1 MMKKLF
7 LKLLL
12 IASPVLA
19 ILGVYAWKDPFKVLY
34 HYDTYFQPRDSSLI
48 ISYNEDRMST
58 QTLINNYP
66 KYHYNSFILG
76 GSRSGLY
83 PIDEWLKHIGPDCQ
97 PYHFDGNEEDL
108 YGLYHKLMF
117 LDKIG
122 ADLKHVLIV
131 TDAYSLKDTTN
142 SESYLT
148 IKDPAVSGQN
158 KLKYQLVFVK
168 AFFDR
173 KFLLSYMDYQRTGL
187 VKPYMSKWGTIR
199 RSYIAYDNRYNES
212 RHISLDDSIR
222 LAKDRYYEKLRFR
235 FFRRPSTQ
243 HYTEQVLSAR
253 HIQLLKEMRA
263 ILQKH
268 HTDCKIVINPLY
280 DQVKINAA
288 DLAVLKD
295 IFGAGNVFDFSGI
308 NDITEDKYNYYENSH
323 YLPRIA
329 VRIMDSVY
337 SLNGSMAE

>member
-34 HYDTYFQPRDSSLI
+34 RYDSYFAARDSSLI

-58 QTLINNYP
+58 RTLINNYP

-76 GSRSGLY
+76 GSRSGFY
-83 PIDEWLKHIGPDCQ
+83 RAEEWLKHIGPGCQ

-108 YGLYHKLMF
+108 YGLYHKLLF
-117 LDKIG
+117 LDKMG
-122 ADLKHVLIV
+122 ADLKHVLII
-131 TDAYSLKDTTN
+131 TDAYSLKDTIN

-168 AFFDR
+168 AFFDW
-173 KFLLSYMDYQRTGL
+173 KFLLSYLDYQRTGF
-187 VKPYMSKWGTIR
+187 VKPYMSKLGTIR

-222 LAKDRYYEKLRFR
+222 LARDRYYEKLRYR
-235 FFRRPSTQ
+235 FYRRPLTQ
-243 HYTEQVLSAR
+243 HYADAVLSPG
-253 HIQLLKEMRA
+253 HIRLLKEMQA

-268 HTDCKIVINPLY
+268 QTDCKIVISPLY
-280 DQVKINAA
+280 DQVKMAPA
-288 DLAVLKD
+288 DLAALKN
-295 IFGAGNVFDFSGI
+295 IFGTGNVFDFSGI
-308 NDITEDKYNYYENSH
+308 NDITGDKYNYYENSH
-323 YLPRIA
+323 YLPRVA
-329 VRIMDSVY
+329 AGIMDSVY
-337 SLNGSMAE
+337 RFNGSMAE